1 MESAVTKTRCTA
13 KRNTSTNSERA
24 CSASLE
30 ELLSTYKL
38 IESMGRYDALW
49 ISFERNRIEQICKV
63 KEWTRVGLKELNCI
77 LSLKDMIKLAKK
89 EPNLTPLLDR
99 LSGCYRV
106 RSTNTY
112 TVSTSSELDLLK
124 IEFTA
129 AARFTVASWMYIAFS
144 THFEDGVELGWST
157 IDAIFEYQSLPSTH
171 PDTWTMDNF
180 LYI

>member
-1 MESAVTKTRCTA
+1 
-13 KRNTSTNSERA
+13 
-24 CSASLE
+24 
-30 ELLSTYKL
+30 
-38 IESMGRYDALW
+38 MGRYDPLW

-157 IDAIFEYQSLPSTH
+157 IDAIFESQSLSSTH